1 MFVEDF
7 IAAFVMLFVV
17 MDPFSSIGPFLV
29 LSKGFKDEQRTKSAN
44 EAAVV
49 AAVLMVPFIFFG
61 MNVLSM
67 LGISLASFKIGGG
80 IVLALLGLQIVLGF
94 SLSKEEKK
102 PTGTAVAI
110 IIATPLLT
118 GPGVLV
124 TVVFL
129 KQQYGLPIAILAS
142 LISLSLSWFLIRNA
156 HRVQEKIGN
165 SVVEIFSKIMG
176 LLLVALAVEFI
187 SSGIM
192 LFAKGG

>member
-1 MFVEDF
+1 MFEQLIPAF
-7 IAAFVMLFVV
+7 IMLFVV
-17 MDPFSSIGPFLV
+17 MDPFSSIGPFLA
-29 LSKGFKDEQRTKSAN
+29 LTKGFKDEQRVKSAN

-49 AAVLMVPFIFFG
+49 AALLMVPFIFFG

-94 SLSKEEKK
+94 SLSKDEKK

-110 IIATPLLT
+110 IIATPMLT

-124 TVVFL
+124 TVIFL
-129 KQQYGLPIAILAS
+129 KAQYGLPVAILAS
-142 LISLSLSWFLIRNA
+142 LISLSLSWLLIRNA
-156 HRVQEKIGN
+156 HRIQQKVGSNVI
-165 SVVEIFSKIMG
+165 EIFSKIMG
-176 LLLVALAVEFI
+176 LLLVALAIEFI

-192 LFAKGG
+192 IFAKGG

>member
-1 MFVEDF
+1 MFEQLIPAF
-7 IAAFVMLFVV
+7 IMLFVV
-17 MDPFSSIGPFLV
+17 MDPFSSIGPFLA
-29 LSKGFKDEQRTKSAN
+29 LTKGFKDEQRVKSAN

-49 AAVLMVPFIFFG
+49 AALLMVPFMFSG
-61 MNVLSM
+61 MSVLSM

-110 IIATPLLT
+110 IIATPMLT

-142 LISLSLSWFLIRNA
+142 LISLSLSWLLIRNA
-156 HRVQEKIGN
+156 HRIQRKVGENVID
-165 SVVEIFSKIMG
+165 IFSKIMG
-176 LLLVALAVEFI
+176 LLLVALAIEFI

-192 LFAKGG
+192 MFAKGG